1 MENADDFVAGW
12 VSGVAGLVIT
22 QPVDYVLTR
31 LQSGNASRLHA
42 DPRSLQGMLGMWR
55 GMGPL
60 VATVPLNNAMLMYGY
75 GVGKS
80 VAESNH
86 ENSLM
91 PIFLGGCAG
100 GFVQSFLQ
108 APVELLKVRLQLAAA
123 GEIPSTGALTLQLLR
138 GGGGSAGGDAAA
150 GAVVPPLL
158 RQGLSATM
166 LRDVVPHGVW
176 FAAYDWIKRVLE
188 RRAAAAAPEGSVP
201 SPTAEPPPLSTAAQ
215 LGAGSFAA
223 VAAWVVGY
231 PADVLKT
238 RCQMEGGPSSLAEAA
253 RIVHAKGGFPAF
265 YRGLGLKL
273 LRAVPQSAV
282 SFLAYERFMELL
294 AKRHEKRD

>member
-1 MENADDFVAGW
+1 
-12 VSGVAGLVIT
+12 
-22 QPVDYVLTR
+22 
-31 LQSGNASRLHA
+31 
-42 DPRSLQGMLGMWR
+42 
-55 GMGPL
+55 
-60 VATVPLNNAMLMYGY
+60 
-75 GVGKS
+75 
-80 VAESNH
+80 
-86 ENSLM
+86 
-91 PIFLGGCAG
+91 
-100 GFVQSFLQ
+100 
-108 APVELLKVRLQLAAA
+108 
-123 GEIPSTGALTLQLLR
+123 
-138 GGGGSAGGDAAA
+138 
-150 GAVVPPLL
+150 
-158 RQGLSATM
+158 
-166 LRDVVPHGVW
+166 
-176 FAAYDWIKRVLE
+176 
-188 RRAAAAAPEGSVP
+188 VP